1 MKKPPKKAGRKKRNK
16 KRTVTSPPQKKHKP
30 LYCRLNVLPDQLWL
44 KVRRGSSVWDAVLN
58 EDVEIE
64 GDCGGMGKC
73 GKCKITVVS
82 ALGSPSADEEAMLKP
97 EELSRGVRLAC
108 RTKIT
113 KDMQVDLEETP
124 QSLEYNQ
131 ILKVGLRAS
140 VETDPLVDYKIVTAA
155 PNFEDDGLADMDK
168 IKLILGPAYRNLE
181 ASIDCLCALPSKM
194 DERGFRGIAVIHR
207 NRLLAFQD
215 WNKVDSR
222 YGIVFDLGTSTL
234 VGKLLSLIDG
244 QELAAI
250 SCLNSQSK
258 HGSDVVSRLHY
269 VKAHAG
275 GLRDLHN
282 SLVRD
287 LNRIIAGL
295 LEAGGLKS
303 DDIFVAVIAG
313 NTTMQHLLLGLP
325 PLGIAQAPFRPV
337 LTDGVVTYAS
347 RIGLGLHP
355 EAVLYIMPTLSGYV
369 GGDLISVI
377 LASGAAEQDH
387 EIVLGID
394 LGTNGEVFLGN
405 SKHMLTC
412 STAAG
417 PALEG
422 ARISQGMIARTG
434 AIEGVRVEDERLAY
448 QVISNTKPKGLCG
461 SGLVDLVAVLLHAG
475 VINSEGLIETP
486 QEDVPDFLA
495 SRVTRHGVVNDFLVA
510 PQGESFNGRPVVLTQ
525 RDVRE
530 LQLAKGAVAAGIQA
544 LLHEMGLEAHDISRI
559 YIAGALGNYVNVYS
573 AIRIGLLPKIDP
585 NIVTSLGNAATTGAE
600 MVLLSKDHWRKA
612 NDLRHFVR
620 HVELSTHAD
629 FNEHFVENLDFP
641 DENVW

>member
-1 MKKPPKKAGRKKRNK
+1 MKKPPKRSGRKKRGK
-16 KRTVTSPPQKKHKP
+16 KRSVTSPPQKNHKP
-30 LYCRLNVLPDQLWL
+30 LHCRLNVLPDQLWL
-44 KVRRGSSVWDAVLN
+44 KVRRGTSVRDALQK
-58 EDVEIE
+58 EGAEIE

-82 ALGSPSADEEAMLKP
+82 ALGTPSADEKALLDP

-113 KDMQVDLEETP
+113 KDMQVDLAEDP
-124 QSLEYNQ
+124 PSLEYNQ
-131 ILKVGLRAS
+131 ILKVGFRVP
-140 VETDPLVDYKIVTAA
+140 VEIDPLAEYKIVTSA
-155 PNFEDDGLADMDK
+155 PDFNNCGLADMEK
-168 IKLILGPAYRNLE
+168 IKLILGPEYRNLE
-181 ASIDCLCALPSKM
+181 ASIECLLDLPAKM
-194 DERGFRGIAVIHR
+194 DQVDFKGIAVINR

-215 WNKVDSR
+215 WDRVDSR

-234 VGKLLSLIDG
+234 VGKLLNLIDG

-250 SCLNSQSK
+250 SCLNSQSR
-258 HGSDVVSRLHY
+258 HGSDVVTRLHY
-269 VKAHAG
+269 VKENVA
-275 GLRDLHN
+275 GLRNLHN

-287 LNRIIAGL
+287 LNRITAGL

-303 DDIFVAVIAG
+303 EDIFVAVLAG

-325 PLGIAQAPFRPV
+325 PLGIAQAPFKPV
-337 LTDGVVTYAS
+337 LTDGVVVDAH
-347 RIGLGLHP
+347 RIGLRLHP
-355 EAVLYIMPTLSGYV
+355 EAVLYIMPTISGYV

-377 LASGAAEQDH
+377 LASGAAEEDH

-405 SKHMLTC
+405 GKHMLTC

-434 AIEGVRVEDERLAY
+434 AIEGVRIEDERLAY

-461 SGLVDLVAVLLHAG
+461 SGLVDLAAVLLHAG
-475 VINSEGLIETP
+475 VINSEGVIETP
-486 QEDVPDFLA
+486 QQDIPDFLA
-495 SRVTRHGVVNDFLVA
+495 SRVNGHGDVNSFLIVSEE
-510 PQGESFNGRPVVLTQ
+510 ESFHDRPVMLTQ
-525 RDVRE
+525 KDVRE
-530 LQLAKGAVAAGIQA
+530 LQLAKGAVAAGISA
-544 LLHEMGLEAHDISRI
+544 LLQEMGLETQDISRI
-559 YIAGALGNYVNVYS
+559 YMAGALGNYVNVHS
-573 AIRIGLLPKIDP
+573 AIRIGLLPNIDP

-612 NDLRHFVR
+612 NELRHFVR

-629 FNEHFVENLDFP
+629 FNERFVENLDFP

>member
-16 KRTVTSPPQKKHKP
+16 KRTVTSPPQKNHKP
-30 LYCRLNVLPDQLWL
+30 LYVRLNVLPDQLWL
-44 KVRRGSSVWDAVLN
+44 RVRRGTTVWEAVRN

-82 ALGSPSADEEAMLKP
+82 ALGSPSPDEQAMLEP

-108 RTKIT
+108 RTKIM
-113 KDMQVDLEETP
+113 KDMQVDLEEDP
-124 QSLEYNQ
+124 PSLEYNQ
-131 ILKVGLRAS
+131 ILKVGLRPS
-140 VETDPLVDYKIVTAA
+140 VEIDPQVEYKIVTSA
-155 PNFEDDGLADMDK
+155 PDFENNGLADMDK
-168 IKLILGPAYRNLE
+168 IKLLLGPAYRNLQ
-181 ASIDCLCALPSKM
+181 ASVEFLSELPAKM
-194 DERGFRGIAVIHR
+194 DQTDFRGIAVI
-207 NRLLAFQD
+207 NRDRILALQD
-215 WNKVDSR
+215 WDKIDCR

-258 HGSDVVSRLHY
+258 HGSDVVTRLHY
-269 VKAHAG
+269 VKEHVR

-287 LNRIIAGL
+287 LNHITEGL
-295 LEAGGLKS
+295 LEVGGLTPE
-303 DDIFVAVIAG
+303 DIFTAVLAG

-337 LTDGVVTYAS
+337 LTDGMVVDAR
-347 RIGLGLHP
+347 RIGLRLHP
-355 EAVLYIMPTLSGYV
+355 EAVLYLMPTVSGYV

-377 LASGAAEQDH
+377 LASGAAEQDQD
-387 EIVLGID
+387 IVLGID
-394 LGTNGEVFLGN
+394 LGTNGEIFLGN
-405 SKHMLTC
+405 GKHMLTC

-422 ARISQGMIARTG
+422 ARISRGMIARTG
-434 AIEGVRVEDERLAY
+434 AIEGVRIEEERLAY
-448 QVISNTKPKGLCG
+448 QVISNTRPRGLCG
-461 SGLVDLVAVLLHAG
+461 SGLVDLAAVLLHAG
-475 VINSEGLIETP
+475 VMTSEGVIETP
-486 QEDVPDFLA
+486 QEDIPDFLA
-495 SRVTRHGVVNDFLVA
+495 SRVTGHGEVNDFVVA
-510 PQGESFNGRPVVLTQ
+510 SQAESSNGKPVILSQ

-530 LQLAKGAVAAGIQA
+530 LQLAKGAVAAGIQT
-544 LLHEMGLEAHDISRI
+544 LLNEMNLEVSDISRI
-559 YIAGALGNYVNVYS
+559 YMAGALGNYVNVYS

-612 NDLRHFVR
+612 NELRHFVR

-629 FNEHFVENLDFP
+629 FNEHFVQNLDFP